1 MVIFF
6 IGIYGFNIVRLHIID
21 IVVYRIAIFFLP
33 TYILIYLEF
42 IIKHFEFYCVSVI
55 ITNVSKHVFKYYNI
69 KTVKNISIKYLFSYL
84 CTRIIRHMN
93 TFSNI
98 SIFIIITI
106 LISISVN

>member
-21 IVVYRIAIFFLP
+21 IAVYRIAIFFLP

-42 IIKHFEFYCVSVI
+42 IIKHFAFYCVI

-69 KTVKNISIKYLFSYL
+69 KTVKNISIKYLFFLL

-93 TFSNI
+93 AYSNI